1 MSNTCNTDDTGNWG
15 IDADDGLELR
25 SRQSEQH
32 LQDDEY
38 AMWTDKDNLQNEQQ
52 EDWTDKDNLQ
62 NEQQEDWTD
71 KDNLQ
76 NEQQEDWTDYR
87 RTLHKVNVDPRTVG
101 FIYGKRRQNVRAI
114 SADIRDSTGF
124 TIFMEYVNV
133 DNGSYGYWKC
143 LSKSMPAIALA
154 ETWLKEKEWECV
166 EAINSGSYKP
176 WKYPAYNQQDNRTD
190 YTQDDWGL
198 NGWDYDTDNNQYYG
212 W

>member
-1 MSNTCNTDDTGNWG
+1 MSDTDNTGNSHYTANTDNWG
-15 IDADDGLELR
+15 NDADALLEVR
-25 SRQSEQH
+25 SGQSEQH
-32 LQDDEY
+32 PQDDPY
-38 AMWTDKDNLQNEQQ
+38 ATWADSLSEVIHKDNQQLHQQLQQLEHEQR
-52 EDWTDKDNLQ
+52 EQ
-62 NEQQEDWTD
+62 NW
-71 KDNLQ
+71 N
-76 NEQQEDWTDYR
+76 DYR
-87 RTLHKVNVDPRTVG
+87 RMLRRVNVDPRTVG
-101 FIYGKRRQNVRAI
+101 FIYGKRRANVRAI

-176 WKYPAYNQQDNRTD
+176 WKYPAYNQHDNRTD
-190 YTQDDWGL
+190 AWGL
-198 NGWDYDTDNNQYYG
+198 NGWDYDNDNTQYYG